1 VERWSF
7 RLVDVFTD
15 RPLAGNQLAVFEE
28 AASIPESFLQPL
40 AQEIGYS
47 ETVFA
52 YPATADADARIRIFT
67 PTSEVPFAG
76 HPVLGTAVI
85 VATNLGN
92 HRVVLETGRGPVP
105 VRIDH
110 TTGPATRGVM
120 EQPIPT
126 FKLYDK
132 AEEFL
137 RALGVDRSVLPVTI
151 YDNGLQ
157 HVYVMLERPDDVAAL
172 KPNFSAL
179 TALASASDTPLVG
192 FNVFSGSGLA
202 WKTRMFAPADDIAE
216 DPATGSAA
224 GPLALHLARYGR
236 IPWDTEIRIAQGAEI
251 GRPSELFARVSGDAD
266 KVTRIEVGGYAV
278 PVGGGWFD
286 GELLRGS
293 GASRLHDGV
302 LRDGL
307 AGDSK

>member
-7 RLVDVFTD
+7 RIVDVFTQ
-15 RPLAGNQLAVFEE
+15 RPLAGNQLAVFED
-28 AASIPESFLQPL
+28 AVGIPESLLQPL

-47 ETVFA
+47 ETVFV
-52 YPATADADARIRIFT
+52 YPGTGADAQMRIFT

-76 HPVLGTAVI
+76 HPVLGTAV
-85 VATNLGN
+85 VAATSLGKE
-92 HRVVLETGRGPVP
+92 RVVLETGRGPVP
-105 VRIDH
+105 VRVDR
-110 TTGPATRGVM
+110 TSGPAIRGAM

-126 FKLYDK
+126 FKMYDK

-137 RALGVDRSVLPVTI
+137 RALGVDRSVLPVTV

-157 HVYVMLERPDDVAAL
+157 HVYAMLERPEDVASR
-172 KPNFSAL
+172 KPDFSAL
-179 TALASASDTPLVG
+179 IALARSSGMPLVG

-224 GPLALHLARYGR
+224 GPLALHLARHGR
-236 IPWDTEIRIAQGAEI
+236 IPWGTEIRISQGAEI

-266 KVTRIEVGGYAV
+266 NVTRIEVSGYAV

-286 GELLRGS
+286 GELLRATRS
-293 GASRLHDGV
+293 V
-302 LRDGL
+302 
-307 AGDSK
+307 